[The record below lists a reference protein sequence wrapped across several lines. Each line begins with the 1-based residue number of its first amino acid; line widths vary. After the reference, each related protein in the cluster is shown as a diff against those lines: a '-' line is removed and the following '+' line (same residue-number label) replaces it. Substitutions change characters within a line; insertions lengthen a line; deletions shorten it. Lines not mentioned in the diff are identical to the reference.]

1 MVSLFILIIRMAIK
15 LSAAQLR
22 QEISARNVMRSA
34 DFEHELSW
42 GVAASV
48 IYQEAEDG
56 GHGNFLPA
64 AYARIMANSQW
75 RRRLMKSYT
84 GSRFVPRARDRKRGE
99 LECANSSDALLMNVF
114 CYPGVLRS
122 AALCGLLG
130 IDAGVGPEFGF
141 KARVPLKNGRADRTE
156 IDMKLG
162 GLLVEAKL
170 TEGDFQRAPTRLL
183 ERYRDVDEVFDASEL
198 PVCDG
203 VVRGW
208 QLIRGVLAAH
218 ATGGSFAVVCDGRR
232 ADLMEAWFTVVRAVQ
247 DCALRT
253 RIGMFTW
260 QEIAVCVPPRVRSF
274 LEEKYGI
281 AC

>member
-1 MVSLFILIIRMAIK
+1 
-15 LSAAQLR
+15 
-22 QEISARNVMRSA
+22 
-34 DFEHELSW
+34 
-42 GVAASV
+42 
-48 IYQEAEDG
+48 
-56 GHGNFLPA
+56 
-64 AYARIMANSQW
+64 
-75 RRRLMKSYT
+75 
-84 GSRFVPRARDRKRGE
+84 
-99 LECANSSDALLMNVF
+99 
-114 CYPGVLRS
+114 
-122 AALCGLLG
+122 
-130 IDAGVGPEFGF
+130 
-141 KARVPLKNGRADRTE
+141 
-156 IDMKLG
+156 MKLG

-260 QEIAVCVPPRVRSF
+260 QEIAVCVPPRVRRF

>member
-1 MVSLFILIIRMAIK
+1 MVSLFILIIGMAIK

-75 RRRLMKSYT
+75 RRRLTKSYT